1 MKIRSNL
8 FCYLFRMVLAGW
20 GICWVESFLGAIF
33 FPYLDDH
40 YNWKRHG
47 NFFQLPTELAA
58 SYACP
63 PCIDIFMYYQ
73 YSLCWGTGP
82 KVLKNQSSCC
92 WIRNIVVLTTGVLL
106 AASAFLICIITQAT
120 SLIQPCNPNPTM
132 TLLVQVVWWATWIT
146 ETTCEWQIQDAILFR

>member
-1 MKIRSNL
+1 
-8 FCYLFRMVLAGW
+8 MVLAGW
-20 GICWVESFLGAIF
+20 GICWVENGRCMSV
-33 FPYLDDH
+33 PYFSSIWMITTIG
-40 YNWKRHG
+40 NAMAT

-58 SYACP
+58 SYACQ

-92 WIRNIVVLTTGVLL
+92 WIHNIVVFTTGVLL

-120 SLIQPCNPNPTM
+120 SLFQPCNPNPTM